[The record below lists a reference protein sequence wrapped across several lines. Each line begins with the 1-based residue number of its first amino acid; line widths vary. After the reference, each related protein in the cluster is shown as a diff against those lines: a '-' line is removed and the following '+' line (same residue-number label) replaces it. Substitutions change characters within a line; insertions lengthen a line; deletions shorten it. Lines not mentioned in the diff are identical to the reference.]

1 MNLVPALKLSSIERL
16 NAARDALMVEHQ
28 TFARN
33 LNDVKHQLPINLRN
47 QMGREQ
53 VYQQIIRIQYD
64 CEQNKLTNLK
74 KKSAQ
79 TKSLDDFH
87 LFEQQLATL
96 TASVERMEQED
107 SDSRLRYK
115 ALEKCAALHERMLNV
130 IENLVGIL
138 MDFSYAENRSTIC
151 ICISQHNPVVLADYL
166 QNASGS
172 TTPICDFSGSDATT
186 SIFKQ
191 IEEANSETS
200 IGIDADVN
208 AMNAQKKMDTSA
220 NVRFSGTESTKT
232 SNEVRM
238 KLAFIESNQIKSNV
252 HNSG

>member
-1 MNLVPALKLSSIERL
+1 MDMNLVPALKLSSIERL
-16 NAARDALMVEHQ
+16 NAAKDALMLEHQ

-33 LNDVKHQLPINLRN
+33 LNDVKHKLPINLRN

-96 TASVERMEQED
+96 TASVERMQQED

-115 ALEKCAALHERMLNV
+115 ALEKCAALHDRMLYV

-138 MDFSYAENRSTIC
+138 MDFSYAENRSIIC
-151 ICISQHNPVVLADYL
+151 ICILQHNSVVLADYL

-172 TTPICDFSGSDATT
+172 TTPICEFSGSVATT

-191 IEEANSETS
+191 IEETNNETS
-200 IGIDADVN
+200 IDIDVDVN
-208 AMNAQKKMDTSA
+208 AINEQKKMDTNT
-220 NVRFSGTESTKT
+220 NVQCNGTGSTKT
-232 SNEVRM
+232 SNEVRI
-238 KLAFIESNQIKSNV
+238 KLAFINSNHI
-252 HNSG
+252 HNFD